1 MKSGSSNLR
10 KLLEIVPSKVKKK
23 SLLVLLLS
31 FVGSLLDIL
40 LVICVIP
47 LIRFLQDPEREN
59 EIFGQFFE
67 SVGINSVESFTIIE
81 FSIFMFSVAVLG
93 SLIKLIFYR
102 SSAFLSAEASNR
114 IIKSTFSSRL
124 NSPQIIL
131 EKDRKSS
138 FFSMLHK
145 IDIIS
150 NTYFIMLSA
159 SASLMLIICTV
170 TLLLFL
176 NPLVTILVSIITLFL
191 YYVVYFST
199 KNPIN
204 DASNSINENAD
215 LRSKA
220 ILNSLSSVREAILYD
235 KVGYFM
241 REVEQKDSLFRR
253 SRANIQFFGQL
264 PRAIFESLTIIIVLM
279 LCLLLRGSSVEAN
292 MEILPLLGA
301 FLLAFQRM
309 LPQFQT
315 IYGSYNEFRGALDII
330 NSFYDDHVDLKTKR
344 NPDQPNK
351 EIMDKTKETD
361 NFNSFETIS
370 LKDLSFKYPEA
381 SENVLSNIN
390 FKIEKNSK
398 IAIIGP
404 SGSGK
409 STLVDLILGLH
420 QPTSGEIFVD
430 KSKINKNNLSS
441 YRTLFSYVPQRIGI
455 LNKSII
461 DNVTLQENTSD
472 FEKEAI
478 EAIYKSQL
486 FKPDQKFD
494 IHEEIG
500 EGGESISGGQ
510 AQRLAIARMY
520 FFSKKVVIFDESTSS
535 LDSSIESEILEEV
548 TSIKDITFIHIT
560 HRLKKDYYD
569 KVYEISSSGI
579 KEIEN

>member
-1 MKSGSSNLR
+1 
-10 KLLEIVPSKVKKK
+10 
-23 SLLVLLLS
+23 
-31 FVGSLLDIL
+31 
-40 LVICVIP
+40 
-47 LIRFLQDPEREN
+47 
-59 EIFGQFFE
+59 
-67 SVGINSVESFTIIE
+67 
-81 FSIFMFSVAVLG
+81 
-93 SLIKLIFYR
+93 
-102 SSAFLSAEASNR
+102 
-114 IIKSTFSSRL
+114 
-124 NSPQIIL
+124 
-131 EKDRKSS
+131 
-138 FFSMLHK
+138 
-145 IDIIS
+145 
-150 NTYFIMLSA
+150 
-159 SASLMLIICTV
+159 
-170 TLLLFL
+170 
-176 NPLVTILVSIITLFL
+176 
-191 YYVVYFST
+191 
-199 KNPIN
+199 
-204 DASNSINENAD
+204 
-215 LRSKA
+215 
-220 ILNSLSSVREAILYD
+220 
-235 KVGYFM
+235 
-241 REVEQKDSLFRR
+241 
-253 SRANIQFFGQL
+253 
-264 PRAIFESLTIIIVLM
+264 M

-520 FFSKKVVIFDESTSS
+520 FF
-535 LDSSIESEILEEV
+535 
-548 TSIKDITFIHIT
+548 
-560 HRLKKDYYD
+560 LKKL
-569 KVYEISSSGI
+569 
-579 KEIEN
+579 

>member
-1 MKSGSSNLR
+1 
-10 KLLEIVPSKVKKK
+10 
-23 SLLVLLLS
+23 
-31 FVGSLLDIL
+31 
-40 LVICVIP
+40 
-47 LIRFLQDPEREN
+47 
-59 EIFGQFFE
+59 
-67 SVGINSVESFTIIE
+67 
-81 FSIFMFSVAVLG
+81 
-93 SLIKLIFYR
+93 
-102 SSAFLSAEASNR
+102 
-114 IIKSTFSSRL
+114 
-124 NSPQIIL
+124 
-131 EKDRKSS
+131 
-138 FFSMLHK
+138 MLHK

-241 REVEQKDSLFRR
+241 REAEQKDSLFRR

-390 FKIEKNSK
+390 FKIEKTSK
-398 IAIIGP
+398 IVIIGP

-420 QPTSGEIFVD
+420 QPTS
-430 KSKINKNNLSS
+430 
-441 YRTLFSYVPQRIGI
+441 
-455 LNKSII
+455 
-461 DNVTLQENTSD
+461 
-472 FEKEAI
+472 EKF
-478 EAIYKSQL
+478 L
-486 FKPDQKFD
+486 
-494 IHEEIG
+494 
-500 EGGESISGGQ
+500 
-510 AQRLAIARMY
+510 
-520 FFSKKVVIFDESTSS
+520 
-535 LDSSIESEILEEV
+535 
-548 TSIKDITFIHIT
+548 
-560 HRLKKDYYD
+560 
-569 KVYEISSSGI
+569 
-579 KEIEN
+579 

>member
-390 FKIEKNSK
+390 FKIERNSK

>member
-1 MKSGSSNLR
+1 MKLGSSNLR

-31 FVGSLLDIL
+31 FFGSLLDIL

-47 LIRFLQDPEREN
+47 LIRFLQDPKRES

-67 SVGINSVESFTIIE
+67 SAGIKSVESFTIIE
-81 FSIFMFSVAVLG
+81 FSIFMFCVALIG

-102 SSAFLSAEASNR
+102 SSAFLSAEASNT

-124 NSPQIIL
+124 NSPKIIL

-159 SASLMLIICTV
+159 SASVMLIICTV

-176 NPLVTILVSIITLFL
+176 NPLVTFLVSIITLFL

-220 ILNSLSSVREAILYD
+220 ILNSLSSVREAILYN

-344 NPDQPNK
+344 NPDQSNK
-351 EIMDKTKETD
+351 EIIDKTRETD
-361 NFNSFETIS
+361 GFNSFEKIS

-390 FKIEKNSK
+390 FEIEKNSK

-420 QPTSGEIFVD
+420 HPTSGEIFVD

>member
-67 SVGINSVESFTIIE
+67 SAGIKSVESFTIIE
-81 FSIFMFSVAVLG
+81 FSIFMFSIAVVG

-124 NSPQIIL
+124 NSPKIIL

-159 SASLMLIICTV
+159 SASVMLIICTV

-176 NPLVTILVSIITLFL
+176 NPLVTFLVSVITLFL

-220 ILNSLSSVREAILYD
+220 ILNSLSSVREAILYN

-330 NSFYDDHVDLKTKR
+330 NSFYDDHVDLKTKI
-344 NPDQPNK
+344 NPNQPNK
-351 EIMDKTKETD
+351 EIIDKTKETD
-361 NFNSFETIS
+361 NFNSFQTIS
-370 LKDLSFKYPEA
+370 LNDLSFKYPEA

-430 KSKINKNNLSS
+430 KSKISKNNLSS

-461 DNVTLQENTSD
+461 DNVTLKENTSD
-472 FEKEAI
+472 FEEEAI

>member
-67 SVGINSVESFTIIE
+67 SVGINPVESFTIIE